1 MLVRSFDIRLG
12 DRAVRLLLADLQ
24 EHVTP
29 GILAEYL
36 YVQCRNELT
45 VADALVIRPAVD
57 QSFADVQP
65 IVNRLAPIF
74 ERVPKVPIHLLTSLQ
89 FRYKLS
95 ANVNSP
101 AEDVFSANELRDV
114 VPALRQAELT
124 QIARETRAL
133 MRADSATIFRT
144 PSKSYCYTFLRAGNV
159 QITRQTLDV
168 FFFWMLPWLEKCH
181 AILTE
186 TWTISSIVLNATRLL
201 ARYAPS
207 QGRCKVEM
215 LSDYYDRSTQAEIAA
230 ERALARLLYGL
241 EDRLLVVFSAC
252 MSGKAVAGVRE
263 LVQRHL
269 RSEMTCQF
277 GSLYN
282 LVDGLEIECLCEL
295 FKEVPSD
302 TFKHHTLIP
311 TQQHE
316 LAVVNIDRATYFPS
330 AVTQMEVT
338 VDRKT
343 ARHAEQFFKDYGHLD
358 VFSVHRDS
366 YVAGQR
372 FRHHAIHPDVF
383 VLLQDSKFQR
393 RLKNKLIALEAPPS
407 LILTPPHESGRELAR
422 FCAAFLN
429 SQLDTEVLVFEHLD
443 LVFSQSRSPSE
454 TDLIKALSRLDD
466 SAAILVLDDVSVS
479 GNRLARYQR
488 SLRDLNFAGQIHYL
502 VGLSRPQK
510 TEDWENRIKKFRYR
524 DGGRVQ
530 HTLNYVEIIILPDWD
545 ETLCPWCAEQRL
557 YGNIV
562 FKDDELPS
570 LLARRAAKLADTTIG
585 LKGSDIFGCHLPEFE
600 FRLGQNSIFAP
611 AGCTPTAVFAAIS
624 SALQRLRTDSDA
636 ARTLNRRLYPQRNCI
651 CTDDYL
657 GNTFTDPILRAS
669 FLRAALRHELEK
681 MSAEDEMKRSKA
693 ARCLVVDVEPMEHSL
708 AFELLLAIALQKVPG
723 FSLTNEEKA
732 LSHLSNQN
740 EVLAAL
746 LGS

>member
-29 GILAEYL
+29 GILSEYL

-57 QSFADVQP
+57 QP
-65 IVNRLAPIF
+65 IVDVHSIVDKLAPIF
-74 ERVPKVPIHLLTSLQ
+74 ERVPKVPVHLLTSSE
-89 FRYKLS
+89 FRHKLS
-95 ANVNSP
+95 ANVHP
-101 AEDVFSANELRDV
+101 RAEDVLSEIERNDL

-124 QIARETRAL
+124 QIAHETRAL

-168 FFFWMLPWLEKCH
+168 FFFWMLPWLENCH
-181 AILTE
+181 AILAE

-215 LSDYYDRSTQAEIAA
+215 LCDYYDRSAQAEIAA
-230 ERALARLLYGL
+230 ESVLARLLYGI
-241 EDRLLVVFSAC
+241 EGRLLVVFSAC
-252 MSGKAVAGVRE
+252 MSGRAVAGVRE
-263 LVQRHL
+263 LVQRYL
-269 RSEMTCQF
+269 RPEMTCQF

-282 LVDGLEIECLCEL
+282 LVDGLEIESLCEL
-295 FKEVPSD
+295 CKEVPRD
-302 TFKHHTLIP
+302 TFKHHTVIP
-311 TQQHE
+311 AQQQE
-316 LAVVNIDRATYFPS
+316 LAVVDIDRATYFPS
-330 AVTQMEVT
+330 AVNQMEVG

-372 FRHHAIHPDVF
+372 FRHHAIHPDVV

-407 LILTPPHESGRELAR
+407 LILTPPHEAGRELAR
-422 FCAAFLN
+422 FGAAFLN
-429 SQLDTEVLVFEHLD
+429 SQLNTEVLVFEHLD
-443 LVFSQSRSPSE
+443 LVFSQGRSQFE
-454 TDLIKALSRLDD
+454 TDLINALSRLDD

-488 SLRDLNFAGQIHYL
+488 SLRDLGFAGQVHYL
-502 VGLSRPQK
+502 VGLARPQRA
-510 TEDWENRIKKFRYR
+510 EDWENRAKKFGYR
-524 DGGRVQ
+524 EGGRLQ

-545 ETLCPWCAEQRL
+545 ETLCPWCAEQKL
-557 YGNIV
+557 YGNII
-562 FKDDELPS
+562 FKDGELPP
-570 LLARRAAKLADTTIG
+570 LLARRAAKLANTIAG
-585 LKGSDIFGCHLPEFE
+585 LKGADIFACHLPEFE
-600 FRLGQNSIFAP
+600 FRLGRNSIFAP

-624 SALQRLRTDSDA
+624 SALQRLRTDSA
-636 ARTLNRRLYPQRNCI
+636 GARTLSRRLYPQRNCI
-651 CTDDYL
+651 CADDYL

-669 FLRAALRHELEK
+669 FLRGALRHELEK
-681 MSAEDEMKRSKA
+681 MSAEDEMKRGKA
-693 ARCLVVDVEPMEHSL
+693 AKRVLVDGEPMEHSL
-708 AFELLLAIALQKVPG
+708 AVELLLAIALQKVPG
-723 FSLTNEEKA
+723 FSLTDDEKA
-732 LSHLSNQN
+732 LPHLSNQT
-740 EVLAAL
+740 EVLATL
-746 LGS
+746 LGP